1 MVLPTDKSAE
11 AFNVAVAR
19 LNFKY
24 SSEYGK
30 ITKQVINSDETM
42 SETQLDVD
50 SINTSVKAHQR
61 VTNAINTNYS
71 WV

>member
-11 AFNVAVAR
+11 AFNVAVAS

-24 SSEYGK
+24 TSEYGR

-42 SETQLDVD
+42 NETQLDVD